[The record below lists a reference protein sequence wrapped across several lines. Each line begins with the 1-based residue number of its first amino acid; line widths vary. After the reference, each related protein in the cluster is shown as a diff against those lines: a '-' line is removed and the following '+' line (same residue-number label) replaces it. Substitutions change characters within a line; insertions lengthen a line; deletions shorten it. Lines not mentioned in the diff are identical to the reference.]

1 MKKYDYDLIVIGG
14 GAGGFVASKL
24 ARGFGKRVAMVE
36 KEKLGGECTNYG
48 CVPSKALIRV
58 AKVAHELRNHEKFG
72 LMIEGSLSFN
82 TDKVMPH
89 VRSIVQNVYNSHLP
103 ESFEALGINV
113 YFGKPQFLDKH
124 SIRLGEKIFSGNKFI
139 IATGSSP
146 LIPNIE
152 GINEASYLTNVNI
165 FSLDELPKSM
175 IVLGGGPLG
184 IELASAFTRLNVEV
198 TVVQR
203 QDRIL
208 LKDDR
213 ELVEILTKCLKAE
226 GLNIL
231 ASTKAV
237 RLSKSNGKIR
247 LSIQKSGGDSGE
259 IIAES
264 ILIATGRR
272 PNIEGLD
279 LEKAGVNY
287 SSKGILV
294 NERLETSSGNIYA
307 CGDVVGPYQFSHM
320 AEYQATIACFN
331 AFLPLKKKV
340 NYSNVIWCTFT
351 DPELAH
357 GGITEEQAR
366 ERLGDRI
373 RIYRQ
378 EYSKMDRA
386 RTDLENIGMSKLIS
400 DDKGRLVG
408 IHILGSHAS
417 EVIHE
422 VQFAKSLN
430 IPFEKIREV
439 IHAYPSYSDAIKKPS
454 NLYYVDKLQG
464 NPFLKILRRLLSP
477 Q

>member
-1 MKKYDYDLIVIGG
+1 
-14 GAGGFVASKL
+14 
-24 ARGFGKRVAMVE
+24 
-36 KEKLGGECTNYG
+36 
-48 CVPSKALIRV
+48 
-58 AKVAHELRNHEKFG
+58 
-72 LMIEGSLSFN
+72 
-82 TDKVMPH
+82 
-89 VRSIVQNVYNSHLP
+89 
-103 ESFEALGINV
+103 
-113 YFGKPQFLDKH
+113 
-124 SIRLGEKIFSGNKFI
+124 
-139 IATGSSP
+139 
-146 LIPNIE
+146 
-152 GINEASYLTNVNI
+152 
-165 FSLDELPKSM
+165 
-175 IVLGGGPLG
+175 
-184 IELASAFTRLNVEV
+184 
-198 TVVQR
+198 
-203 QDRIL
+203 
-208 LKDDR
+208 
-213 ELVEILTKCLKAE
+213 
-226 GLNIL
+226 
-231 ASTKAV
+231 
-237 RLSKSNGKIR
+237 
-247 LSIQKSGGDSGE
+247 
-259 IIAES
+259 
-264 ILIATGRR
+264 
-272 PNIEGLD
+272 
-279 LEKAGVNY
+279 VNY

-366 ERLGDRI
+366 ERLGERI

-386 RTDLENIGMSKLIS
+386 RTDLEYNGMSKLIC
-400 DDKGRLVG
+400 DDKGRLAG